1 MKYKINLIGHKNNRK
16 GVISN
21 LNYFFFNYFRYILVL
36 TQLIV
41 ISVLFFRFTIDQRI
55 IDLKESINQ
64 QEEVLKAVKP
74 ILDETQRVDLKLKES
89 KKIIEAQDVFLYQ
102 LTYLIP
108 KFPETI
114 FLNNLSLTKDSA
126 QMQGRILNP
135 NHLQSFF
142 NKIKSEKKYAEATLG
157 QIQRDDTGYTFTMTL
172 KGFKN

>member
-1 MKYKINLIGHKNNRK
+1 MKYKINLIGQKNNKK
-16 GVISN
+16 GVIN
-21 LNYFFFNYFRYILVL
+21 KLNYFFFNYFRYILVL

-55 IDLKESINQ
+55 IDLKESIGQ

-89 KKIIEAQDVFLYQ
+89 KKLIETQDLFLYQ

-114 FLNNLSLTKDSA
+114 FLNNLALTKDTA

-142 NKIKSEKKYAEATLG
+142 NKIKSEKKYAEVTLD
-157 QIQRDDTGYTFTMTL
+157 QIHRDDNSYTFTMSL
-172 KGFKN
+172 KGYKN

>member
-1 MKYKINLIGHKNNRK
+1 MKYKINLIGHNNNKK
-16 GVISN
+16 GVINN

-36 TQLIV
+36 TQLVV
-41 ISVLFFRFTIDQRI
+41 ISVLFFRFSIDQSI

-74 ILDETQRVDLKLKES
+74 IIDETQRVDLKLKES
-89 KKIIEAQDVFLYQ
+89 KKIIETQDLFLYQ

-114 FLNNLSLTKDSA
+114 FLNTLSLTKDTA

-135 NHLQSFF
+135 NHLQSYF
-142 NKIKSEKKYAEATLG
+142 NKIKSEKKYAEVTLG
-157 QIQRDDTGYTFTMTL
+157 QIDRDDDGYTFTMSL

>member
-21 LNYFFFNYFRYILVL
+21 LNYFFFNYFRYILVI

-41 ISVLFFRFTIDQRI
+41 ISVLFFRFTIDQKI
-55 IDLKESINQ
+55 IDLKEEIGQ
-64 QEEVLKAVKP
+64 REELLKAIKP
-74 ILDETQRVDLKLKES
+74 IIEETQRIDLKLKET
-89 KKIIEAQDVFLYQ
+89 KKILEAQDIFLYQ

-114 FLNNLSLTKDSA
+114 FLNSLSLTKDTA

-142 NKIKSEKKYAEATLG
+142 NKIKSEKKYAEAILG
-157 QIQRDDTGYTFTMTL
+157 QINRDETGYTFNMTL